1 MQKKCALQKTH
12 NMNTIQQTHAIIGA
26 QAQPFAALK
35 CEIDHLDR
43 HILNEDIFADRDY
56 PPFDR
61 VAMDGIALRYTDWQ
75 SGTRR
80 FRIKSKLFAG
90 DHATDEIGAGECF
103 VIMTGAA
110 CPVSADTVIRKED
123 LVYHGEVVEVISAA
137 IKPYQNIAKT
147 GEDCC
152 KGELILPR
160 GRLCGPSVVALLA
173 ALGKPA
179 VWVSKMPSTAIV
191 TTGSEIVGVG
201 NKVGPLQIRNSNS
214 HLLVSM
220 LKKWNITPEYKIHVK
235 DSKKALFSAV
245 EAALQ
250 SELVLINGGISE
262 GDADYVLQVLQA
274 LDVEILVS
282 RVAIKPGKPFTL
294 GRSKNG
300 TLVFALPGNPLSC
313 MVTFILFVEN
323 YLKVCSGILPEH
335 DNIASVNFHRQN
347 KSGYDEFFPVAS
359 HPNGAGLELLQ
370 YNGSGDITA
379 GLEASGFGW
388 HPRELRDLH
397 PGQQISYIPY

>member
-1 MQKKCALQKTH
+1 
-12 NMNTIQQTHAIIGA
+12 MNTIQQTHAIIRA
-26 QAQPFAALK
+26 QAHPFTAVD
-35 CEIDHLDR
+35 CDIDHLDR
-43 HILNEDIFADRDY
+43 HVLDEDIFADRDY

-80 FRIKSKLFAG
+80 FRIKSEVFAG
-90 DHATDEIGAGECF
+90 DRATGEIGAGECF

-123 LVYHGEVVEVISAA
+123 LVYHGEMVEVTSAA
-137 IKPYQNIAKT
+137 LKPYQNIAKKA
-147 GEDCC
+147 EDCS
-152 KGELILPR
+152 KGERILPR

-173 ALGKPA
+173 ALGKPS
-179 VWVSKMPSTAIV
+179 VRVSKMPSTAIV
-191 TTGSEIVGVG
+191 TTGSEIVGVE
-201 NKVGPLQIRNSNS
+201 NKVRRFQIRNSNG

-235 DSKKALFSAV
+235 DSKKALFSALE
-245 EAALQ
+245 EALK
-250 SELVLINGGISE
+250 SELVLINGGISA
-262 GDADYVLQVLQA
+262 GDADYVLEMLQA

-323 YLKVCSGILPEH
+323 YLQACSGILPERC
-335 DNIASVNFHRQN
+335 NLASVNFHRKN
-347 KSGYDEFFPVAS
+347 NSGFDEFFPVRDN
-359 HPNGAGLELLQ
+359 PNGIGLELMQ

-388 HPRELRDLH
+388 HPRELSDLH